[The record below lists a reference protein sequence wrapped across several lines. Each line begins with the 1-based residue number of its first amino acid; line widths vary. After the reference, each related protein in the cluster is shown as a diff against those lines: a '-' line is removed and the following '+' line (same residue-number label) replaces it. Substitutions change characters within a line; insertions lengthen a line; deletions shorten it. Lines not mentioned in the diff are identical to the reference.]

1 MEALT
6 LYLLKAS
13 CLVAL
18 FFVAYYFLLRKETF
32 FAGNRRFLLAG
43 LGTAILLPLL
53 VYTKTVWVTPAL
65 TDGIPQKLTLS
76 AAQPLAMHSTA
87 SVQQATEV
95 AIDWQLVGLSI
106 YAAVVV
112 VLLSLFLIDI
122 IKLRR
127 MLSGHTVIKEDGFLL
142 IDSATATAPFSFFR
156 YIVYNSSLLQ
166 PQELDSIIAHEKVHS
181 SQRHSLDMIISELFC
196 IALWFNPF
204 VWLYKKAISQNL
216 EFIADAEATKLVAD
230 RVAYQ
235 KTLLKITVRQERSA
249 IINHFYQS
257 LIKKRIVMLNKKQSE
272 RSKSLKYVAI
282 VPALAAF
289 AFAFQYRVVAREKD
303 AITTNVVPLDKY
315 EPIEGLDALTVE
327 INKDLTE
334 TEFTKFKALFKK
346 MFDADVYFTKIA
358 RNSKGEITS
367 INVTVKD
374 KDHRDNYPVR
384 EILTD
389 GTTPITTF
397 TVGIKKED
405 DQTNNI
411 FFAETTNAA
420 QPKTENGAANVTHA
434 DPAIEYLNKSGK
446 GLKRLIVI
454 NGVVQQG
461 SEVVIPKG
469 FKVNG
474 MTELEKAYAVTKY
487 GKAAK
492 DGAVEITTIAT
503 KAAESSEATSIA
515 FVEEQDAIIT
525 VADLGYV
532 IKKDSQEEAL
542 KAYQELF
549 GEDGITMTYDGIKR
563 NADGHITAIHIVLSD
578 GKNRAEGT
586 WEVKGTTTKAIQDIY
601 VGTKKGL
608 LVVMGLK

>member
-65 TDGIPQKLTLS
+65 TDGVPQKLTLN
-76 AAQPLAMHSTA
+76 AAQTHAVHSTA
-87 SVQQATEV
+87 PVQQATEI
-95 AIDWQLVGLSI
+95 AINWQLVGLSI
-106 YAAVVV
+106 YAAVLL
-112 VLLSLFLIDI
+112 VLLSLFLKDI

-127 MLSGHTVIKEDGFLL
+127 MLSGNTVIKQDGFLL
-142 IDSATATAPFSFFR
+142 IDSAAATTPFSFFR

-166 PQELDSIIAHEKVHS
+166 PQELESIIAHEKVHS

-235 KTLLKITVRQERSA
+235 KTLLKITIRPERNA

-257 LIKKRIVMLNKKQSE
+257 LIKKRIIMLNKKQSE
-272 RSKSLKYVAI
+272 RSKSLKYAAI
-282 VPALAAF
+282 VPVLAAF
-289 AFAFQYRVVAREKD
+289 AFAFQYRVVAREKNV
-303 AITTNVVPLDKY
+303 ITTNVVPLSKY

-334 TEFTKFKALFKK
+334 AEFSKLKALFKK
-346 MFDADVYFTKIA
+346 MFDADLYFTKIA

-384 EILTD
+384 EILGN

-397 TVGIKKED
+397 TVGISKED
-405 DQTNNI
+405 DETNNI
-411 FFAETTNAA
+411 FFAETTKAA
-420 QPKTENGAANVTHA
+420 QPETERELTNVT

-461 SEVVIPKG
+461 SEVLIPKG
-469 FKVNG
+469 FKVHG
-474 MTELEKAYAVTKY
+474 MTELEKAYAVKKY

-492 DGAVEITTIAT
+492 DGAVEITTVAT
-503 KAAESSEATSIA
+503 KEAGSSEATSIA
-515 FVEEQDAIIT
+515 FVEEQDAVT
-525 VADLGYV
+525 VTDLGYI
-532 IKKDSQEEAL
+532 IKKDSQEEAF

-549 GEDGITMTYDGIKR
+549 KEDGITMTYDGIKR
-563 NADGHITAIHIVLSD
+563 NAEGYITCIHIKLKDNKDNV
-578 GKNRAEGT
+578 AEGT
-586 WEVKGTTTKAIQDIY
+586 WEVKGTTTKPIQDIY

-608 LVVMGLK
+608 LVVMGQK